1 MPTYQFQSNKTGEEW
16 EDTMS
21 WKKLDEYYKK
31 HDCQQVFYS
40 TPEVV
45 STTGDVH
52 SKTTHEFQDRMKDIH
67 KTAGRKSQMYKGP
80 RDRNMIYH
88 NIKE

>member
-40 TPEVV
+40 MAKVI
-45 STTGDVH
+45 STTGDITQ
-52 SKTTHEFQDRMKDIH
+52 KTSDGFKDKMKDIH
-67 KTAGRKSQMYKGP
+67 KMAGRKSQMFKGP
-80 RDRNMIYH
+80 KDRNMIYH
-88 NIKE
+88 NTDE

>member
-21 WKKLDEYYKK
+21 WKKLEEYYKE
-31 HDCQQVFYS
+31 HDCQQVFHS
-40 TPEVV
+40 MAEVI

-52 SKTTHEFQDRMKDIH
+52 SKTTDEFKDKMKDIH
-67 KTAGRKSQMYKGP
+67 KAAGPKSQMFKGP
-80 RDRNMIYH
+80 RDRNMIY
-88 NIKE
+88 NTIKK

>member
-40 TPEVV
+40 MAEVI

-52 SKTTHEFQDRMKDIH
+52 SKTTDEFKDKMKDIH
-67 KTAGRKSQMYKGP
+67 KTAGRRSQMYKGTKG
-80 RDRNMIYH
+80 RRMIYN

>member
-1 MPTYQFQSNKTGEEW
+1 MPTYTFKSNKTGKEW
-16 EDTMS
+16 DDNIKIAE
-21 WKKLDEYYKK
+21 LDSYYKE
-31 HDCQQVFYS
+31 HDCEQVFNS
-40 TPEVV
+40 MAEVI

-67 KTAGRKSQMYKGP
+67 KTAGRRSQMYKGP

-88 NIKE
+88 NIKK